1 MNIFIHKPLVNTK
14 MKFVELL
21 RKLKLGTF
29 SQMKKVM
36 FKQTARLFSLVDKVT
51 FFGKI
56 AFIQQSRK
64 IDLEEVFWYTLGAV
78 PWSLTSVTSGM
89 VKQKSQL
96 WCKTGEGYHTCW
108 YNSKEICLRH
118 WWNGTCS
125 TVERFSWKHLEVFGN
140 NYLWWF

>member
-1 MNIFIHKPLVNTK
+1 MDAYVIGETAMNIFIHKPLVNTK

-56 AFIQQSRK
+56 AFIPQSRK
-64 IDLEEVFWYTLGAV
+64 IDLEEVF
-78 PWSLTSVTSGM
+78 
-89 VKQKSQL
+89 
-96 WCKTGEGYHTCW
+96 
-108 YNSKEICLRH
+108 
-118 WWNGTCS
+118 
-125 TVERFSWKHLEVFGN
+125 
-140 NYLWWF
+140 